1 MSTVN
6 DDANVAAILNDKK
19 TFKSY
24 YNYVFNFPKKTK
36 INTVDYLRIKDKLK
50 LAYLQQHLDFDS
62 FNITTN
68 LSIDFIKIF
77 YPVNVFTRSAA
88 RRFVQGH
95 FSGVH
100 SVGKSSNMFRAY
112 VDINGTRY
120 WVFIVYVNAN
130 NFYKGLSIRLI
141 HPDIH
146 LINYIQSVFGMS
158 YSLTSVEYSLDVSSA
173 DNLRLLKIISCTMH
187 QKHSRSSVN
196 KMYNTTFYCS
206 NPRTSTTL
214 GSYVYHKKSKLNDF
228 IRIECRYKSTFF
240 KKLKIK
246 RMIDACS
253 ISPGV
258 VFDKIDFKLFNI
270 KRFMKKFL
278 RMMSVASGDDVD
290 KAKSFEEYFF
300 ENFNERQG
308 GGILSVSTMLKQM
321 MRNCHMYFDEYPLG
335 AYLKSKIVGQ
345 TFL

>member
-19 TFKSY
+19 TFKNY
-24 YNYVFNFPKKTK
+24 YNYVFNFSEKSK
-36 INTVDYLRIKDKLK
+36 INTIDYLKIKDKLK

-77 YPVNVFTRSAA
+77 YPVNVFTKSAA
-88 RRFVQGH
+88 RRLIQGN
-95 FSGVH
+95 FSVIH
-100 SVGKSSNMFRAY
+100 SVGNSGNMFKAY
-112 VDINGTRY
+112 IDINGVQHE
-120 WVFIVYVNAN
+120 VFIVYVDAN
-130 NFYKGLSIRLI
+130 NFYKGLSVRLI

-146 LINYIQSVFGMS
+146 LINYIESVFGLS
-158 YSLTSVEYSLDVSSA
+158 YSLTSVEYSLDIDCS
-173 DNLRLLKIISCTMH
+173 DNLLLLKIISSTMC
-187 QKHSRSSVN
+187 QKYSRSSVN
-196 KMYNTTFYCS
+196 KIYNTTFYCS
-206 NPRTSTTL
+206 NPRTTATL
-214 GSYVYHKKSKLNDF
+214 GSYVYHKESVEGDF
-228 IRIECRYKSTFF
+228 VRIECRYKRNFF
-240 KKLKIK
+240 KKLNIK

-253 ISPGV
+253 IPPWV
-258 VFDKIDFKLFNI
+258 VFDKIDFKLFNLR
-270 KRFMKKFL
+270 RFMKKFL

-321 MRNCHMYFDEYPLG
+321 MRNCHTYFDEYPLG

>member
-6 DDANVAAILNDKK
+6 DDASVAAILNEKK

-24 YNYVFNFPKKTK
+24 YNYVFNFSKKSK
-36 INTVDYLRIKDKLK
+36 INIIDYLRIKDKLK
-50 LAYLQQHLDFDS
+50 LAYLKKHLDFDS

-77 YPVNVFTRSAA
+77 YPVNVFTKSSA
-88 RRFVQGH
+88 RGIIQSY
-95 FSGVH
+95 FSGIH
-100 SVGKSSNMFRAY
+100 SVASSLNMFRAY
-112 VDINGTRY
+112 VDINGTRH
-120 WVFIVYVNAN
+120 WVFIVYVDAN

-146 LINYIQSVFGMS
+146 LIDYIESVFGLS
-158 YSLTSVEYSLDVSSA
+158 YSMTSVECSLDISSTN
-173 DNLRLLKIISCTMH
+173 NLLLLKIISSTMC
-187 QKHSRSSVN
+187 QKHSRRSVN
-196 KMYNTTFYCS
+196 KIYNTTFYCS
-206 NPRTSTTL
+206 NPRTAATL
-214 GSYVYHKKSKLNDF
+214 GSYVYHKKTKQGDF

-258 VFDKIDFKLFNI
+258 VFDKIDFKLFNLR
-270 KRFMKKFL
+270 RFLKKFL
-278 RMMSVASGDDVD
+278 RMMSVASGDDID
-290 KAKSFEEYFF
+290 KAKFFEGYFF

-308 GGILSVSTMLKQM
+308 GGILSVSMMLKQM
-321 MRNCHMYFDEYPLG
+321 MRNCHTYFDEYPLG
-335 AYLKSKIVGQ
+335 SYLKSKLVGQ
-345 TFL
+345 KFL